1 MTREVQIRL
10 AVFSWLQEQS
20 VLYDDVL
27 PWAVL
32 QNNFT
37 FEGQKIA
44 LVGQQGIWKPK
55 AFKSIPLSIRRHQR
69 GTTTMD

>member
-55 AFKSIPLSIRRHQR
+55 AFKSIPCPLGRHQR